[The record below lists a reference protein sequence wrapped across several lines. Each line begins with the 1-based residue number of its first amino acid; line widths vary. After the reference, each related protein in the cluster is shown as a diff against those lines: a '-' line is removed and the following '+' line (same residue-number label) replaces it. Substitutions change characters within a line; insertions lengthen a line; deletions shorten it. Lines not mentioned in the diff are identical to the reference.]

1 MTALG
6 KKEGIYVE
14 GANFGTVNEL
24 KEGIVAAVKHRTG
37 AKAIPSIFAGY
48 ADTAYEVDKLG
59 YVVDLKEYLT
69 EKEQE
74 KYIKSYIEEGEF
86 SGDGSLKI
94 LPTAKSTEVFML
106 NKTDWNKFAGATG
119 ADINDIKTIEGVTKT
134 AQAYYEWT
142 DSQTKKKNDGKA
154 FFGRDAVANY
164 FLIGAKQ
171 LGTEIFSV
179 KDSKVTLNFDK
190 EIIRKIW
197 DNYYV
202 PFVKGYFAASGKFR
216 SDDINTGNILSF
228 VGSSAGA
235 TFFPDEVIVDDTRS
249 YPIDMEVL
257 EAPKFE
263 GGEDYA
269 VQQGAG
275 MAVTKTDDKQMYAS
289 VQFLKWF
296 TEDERNIQFS
306 VASGYLPVTKTAND
320 VKKIAE
326 TTDLTENNELPI
338 VITTRYNKEQLIEQ
352 LSTENDTE
360 IAEEIVEVL
369 NEMCYGISIAE
380 EIKAKEKVSISD
392 QTIC

>member
-1 MTALG
+1 M
-6 KKEGIYVE
+6 
-14 GANFGTVNEL
+14 
-24 KEGIVAAVKHRTG
+24 
-37 AKAIPSIFAGY
+37 
-48 ADTAYEVDKLG
+48 
-59 YVVDLKEYLT
+59 VDLKEYLT
-69 EKEQE
+69 QEEQD

-94 LPTAKSTEVFML
+94 FPTAKSTEIFML
-106 NKTDWNKFAGATG
+106 NKTDWNKFAEATG
-119 ADINDIKTIEGVTKT
+119 ADLSDLKTIEGVTKT

-235 TFFPDEVIVDDTRS
+235 TFS
-249 YPIDMEVL
+249 LMKL
-257 EAPKFE
+257 
-263 GGEDYA
+263 
-269 VQQGAG
+269 
-275 MAVTKTDDKQMYAS
+275 
-289 VQFLKWF
+289 L
-296 TEDERNIQFS
+296 
-306 VASGYLPVTKTAND
+306 
-320 VKKIAE
+320 
-326 TTDLTENNELPI
+326 
-338 VITTRYNKEQLIEQ
+338 
-352 LSTENDTE
+352 
-360 IAEEIVEVL
+360 
-369 NEMCYGISIAE
+369 
-380 EIKAKEKVSISD
+380 
-392 QTIC
+392 